1 MTFQIAILGLD
12 IIGTSIGLSLG
23 EYKDKVTRIGH
34 DRDPDRAKQAQKLGA
49 VDRVENNLNQ
59 AIDACD
65 LILLCEPNDESLAD
79 LRHMASDLVETRYL
93 FDVGGTKSQFNEV
106 LHEVAPD
113 FKHHVNLY
121 LTVNPAY
128 LEETSVSPEKARAD
142 LFTGGLMFIATTPR
156 SSSEAVELAETLA
169 SMLKTGMVFTDPV
182 ELDGLRAGVEQ
193 LPEIMGTSLMRMVSH
208 QPGWRE
214 TRRLTDRAFFST
226 ANTQYL
232 NSQGKQPTSDYLYN
246 RENII
251 RWIDLLSAEL
261 STVKQMLQDGDL
273 DQLDQWQTEAL
284 QGLIALQTQRQT
296 GDWED
301 LPRTQVDLPNW
312 SERLGKLLGIKKK
325 K

>member
-23 EYKDKVTRIGH
+23 EYRDKVTRVGH

-49 VDRVENNLNQ
+49 VDKIENNLIQ
-59 AIDACD
+59 AIDSCD
-65 LILLCEPNDESLAD
+65 LILLCEPIDESLED

-93 FDVGGTKSQFNEV
+93 FDIGGTKTQFNEV

-121 LTVNPAY
+121 LTVNPKY
-128 LEETSVSPEKARAD
+128 IEETSVSPEKAGAD
-142 LFTGGLMFIATTPR
+142 LFAGGLMFIATTPQ

-169 SMLKTGMVFTDPV
+169 AMLKTGMVFTDPA

-193 LPEIMGTSLMRMVSH
+193 LPEIMGTSLFRMIAH

-214 TRRLTDRAFFST
+214 TRRLTDRAFFSSV
-226 ANTQYL
+226 ATQYL
-232 NSQGKQPTSDYLYN
+232 NSQGNQPASDYLYN
-246 RENII
+246 RENLI
-251 RWIDLLSAEL
+251 RWINLLSAEL
-261 STVKQMLQDGDL
+261 SAVKQMLQDGEM
-273 DQLDQWQTEAL
+273 DQLDKWQSEAL
-284 QGLIALQTQRQT
+284 QGLIALQSQRQT

-301 LPRTQVDLPNW
+301 LPRTQVDIPNW
-312 SERLGKLLGIKKK
+312 RERLGKLLGIKKK

>member
-23 EYKDKVTRIGH
+23 EYSDKVTRIGH
-34 DRDPDRAKQAQKLGA
+34 DRDPDRTKQALKMGA
-49 VDRVENNLNQ
+49 VDRIENNLLQ
-59 AIDACD
+59 AIDKCD
-65 LILLCEPNDESLAD
+65 LILLCEPGGESLED
-79 LRHMASDLVETRYL
+79 LSHMASDLGETRYL
-93 FDVGGTKSQFNEV
+93 FDVGGSKSQFNKV

-121 LTVNPAY
+121 LTVNSAY
-128 LEETSVSPEKARAD
+128 LEETSVSPEKARSDMFA
-142 LFTGGLMFIATTPR
+142 GGLMFIATTPR
-156 SSSEAVELAETLA
+156 SSSEAVELAEALA
-169 SMLKTGMVFTDPV
+169 SMLSTGMVFTDPL

-193 LPEIMGTSLMRMVSH
+193 LPEIMGTSLMRMISH

-214 TRRLTDRAFFST
+214 TRRLTDRAFFSS
-226 ANTQYL
+226 AAAQYL
-232 NSQGKQPTSDYLYN
+232 NSQGKHPAADYIYN
-246 RENII
+246 GENLI
-251 RWIDLLSAEL
+251 RWIDLLSSEL
-261 STVKQMLQDGDL
+261 SAVKRMLQDGDQ

-312 SERLGKLLGIKKK
+312 SERLGKLLGLKKK